1 MAGADDKAVAPSPSV
16 AVRGITTVLGRSTVR
31 VTSHTRR
38 DGEAP
43 ELIRDIHSKLRDMF
57 FPPKSWPFVVG

>member
-16 AVRGITTVLGRSTVR
+16 AVRRITTGLGTVR